1 MFTYSAICDVPIET
15 LDYLTGLLHRHRR
28 THDLRPF
35 QRAGTARTQAKGTAE
50 GSVDTS
56 GVVVQAA
63 FVGQ

>member
-50 GSVDTS
+50 GSVDT
-56 GVVVQAA
+56 
-63 FVGQ
+63 